1 MKTARIFLT
10 RSLASAALCL
20 GFLNLARA
28 HELLFQCE
36 GTQKKTSLDAA
47 PHTSS
52 VTFDLYSQEA
62 KYDSTVYY
70 VSGPDVFEQISTT
83 SHHTPMYWIDKVV
96 NKTDSKHWD
105 VYVFWTLKVGDH
117 SSIEQ
122 HMQADK
128 ESGLLDFSKVF
139 KYGDNVLTTTI
150 TAHCRSPSD
159 EAAKK

>member
-1 MKTARIFLT
+1 MKTSRIVLT
-10 RSLASAALCL
+10 RSLASVALCL

-28 HELLFQCE
+28 HDLLLQCE
-36 GTQKKTSLDAA
+36 GTQKKTSLDTA
-47 PHTSS
+47 PQTSS
-52 VTFDLYSQEA
+52 VKFDLYSQEA
-62 KYDSTVYY
+62 KYDSIVYY
-70 VSGPDVFEQISTT
+70 VSGSQVFEQISTA

-105 VYVFWTLKVGDH
+105 VYVFWTLKVGNH

-139 KYGDNVLTTTI
+139 KYGGNVLTTTI
-150 TAHCRSPSD
+150 TAHCRSPGTS
-159 EAAKK
+159 KISN